1 MATWRS
7 ENFMLTMTGREI
19 LSKIQ
24 AGIGALTISR
34 IVTGGGYVAASRL
47 YEQTAVTDIKQELS
61 LVNIDTTSEGS
72 SIEVQCN
79 NEDLEEAYTMYQI
92 GIYVTHP
99 DYEGEQ
105 LYWIGQCDIDT
116 ADQIPLPSDL
126 PLAMNFMVFVEHA
139 EVDQVTITVN
149 PVGSVP
155 ITTFNAYKTE
165 VENEFTEVRA
175 EIDSDIEA
183 HNVAANAHYDYTGAT
198 TSVAGKRGF
207 VPASPKL
214 VANKD
219 VFLCSDGT
227 WKEGGKVNTVNG
239 IAPDDVNKNI
249 QLPAA
254 FELAA
259 SNVIDS
265 SRILSSGTDLN
276 NLTTANTYICTS
288 ANTGSIVNKP
298 SGFTS
303 GAFRLIVAGSASE
316 NLSQILMSGDKIY
329 MRSYSGSSWTTWVQF
344 LDTADKGAS
353 KGLAVLDSKKHLVSS
368 QYDFATKSEVTAGTN
383 TTKPINSAVV
393 KQAINSLVSA
403 DGIVDSLLAQNGY
416 VKFANGLIVQWLRTS
431 RPLNRGSSSFN
442 YPISFTSACFCGSAD
457 CTNVPSGGVGNVALT
472 ALNIS
477 SGTVYGDY
485 SDDQQGSNTALIILI
500 GV

>member
-34 IVTGGGYVAASRL
+34 IVTGGGYVAMSRL
-47 YEQTAVTDIKQELS
+47 YEQTAVTNIKQELS

-183 HNVAANAHYDYTGAT
+183 HNVAADAHYDFTGAT
-198 TSVAGKRGF
+198 SSVAGKRGM
-207 VPASPKL
+207 VPAPAKGDQNKALFGDATYKSVVQSINGITPTSGDVDINRKFYNSLAQLGLSYQTVTFADIINALPVNSTLTFYVDILTSQPTYAPNLQIPASGLVIVVKGDNNAIPIRFTLSPIANKATTYLGEYTTYNSYGFKGWQPIVLSVNGATPNYTGNVTLPIVLSVNGAKPNINGNVTMVVDAYTEWKWTDGNIVIDGFTVKFPNGYKQCIWYLYFPVGYSAITINFPKAFSAPPCVFGSIVVANDSFHL
-214 VANKD
+214 VAN
-219 VFLCSDGT
+219 
-227 WKEGGKVNTVNG
+227 VNNITTTSCRCVTNNNG
-239 IAPDDVNKNI
+239 
-249 QLPAA
+249 
-254 FELAA
+254 
-259 SNVIDS
+259 
-265 SRILSSGTDLN
+265 
-276 NLTTANTYICTS
+276 
-288 ANTGSIVNKP
+288 
-298 SGFTS
+298 
-303 GAFRLIVAGSASE
+303 
-316 NLSQILMSGDKIY
+316 
-329 MRSYSGSSWTTWVQF
+329 
-344 LDTADKGAS
+344 
-353 KGLAVLDSKKHLVSS
+353 
-368 QYDFATKSEVTAGTN
+368 
-383 TTKPINSAVV
+383 
-393 KQAINSLVSA
+393 
-403 DGIVDSLLAQNGY
+403 
-416 VKFANGLIVQWLRTS
+416 
-431 RPLNRGSSSFN
+431 
-442 YPISFTSACFCGSAD
+442 
-457 CTNVPSGGVGNVALT
+457 
-472 ALNIS
+472 
-477 SGTVYGDY
+477 
-485 SDDQQGSNTALIILI
+485 NTASYWVAM
-500 GV
+500 GYDS